1 MSDTAYAQPSGLSL
15 SPGERTSQ
23 HLMSATHHLL
33 IRPITPRVKF
43 ADATC
48 HIPPWFHVRSP
59 DGRTLRATRRC
70 VPVEGDVSP
79 EALRLPCQCCLQ
91 THACS
96 ERAWRLHLP
105 HPRCSPLPSVCAS
118 HSLSRSPSMAT
129 VSRPSPFLL
138 SPHVPF
144 HPSSY
149 HLFPFQMARSYLKRT
164 VRAVPSEPL
173 ISKQVAPGCSQGV
186 TPTLQR
192 IYLR

>member
-1 MSDTAYAQPSGLSL
+1 
-15 SPGERTSQ
+15 
-23 HLMSATHHLL
+23 MSATHHLL
-33 IRPITPRVKF
+33 LRPITPRVKL
-43 ADATC
+43 ADAMC
-48 HIPPWFHVRSP
+48 HVSRTTAVPRLLL
-59 DGRTLRATRRC
+59 DGRMMLATRRCVLPDDACYRTMRATGRC

-79 EALRLPCQCCLQ
+79 EALRLPCQCCQQ

-96 ERAWRLHLP
+96 ERARRLHLP
-105 HPRCSPLPSVCAS
+105 HPRCSPIPSVCAS
-118 HSLSRSPSMAT
+118 HSLSRSPSMPT
-129 VSRPSPFLL
+129 VSLPSPFVL

-149 HLFPFQMARSYLKRT
+149 HLNPFQMARSCSKRT

-173 ISKQVAPGCSQGV
+173 ISKRAAPGCSQGV